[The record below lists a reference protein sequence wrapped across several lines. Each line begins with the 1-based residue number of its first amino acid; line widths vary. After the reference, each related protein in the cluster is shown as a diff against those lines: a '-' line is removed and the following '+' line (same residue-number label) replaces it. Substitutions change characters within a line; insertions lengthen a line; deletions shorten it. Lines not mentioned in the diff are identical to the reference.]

1 VSKAEPQGY
10 FITGTDTG
18 SGKTVASVMLLQAL
32 KKNGR
37 KVCGM
42 KPVASGCLKM
52 NDSLVSDDAVQLM
65 KHSSIRPAYELVNPV
80 ALQTPCSPNIAA
92 ELEGLP
98 VDIEKIVLAYK
109 EISRQADIIVVEGV
123 GGWFTPVFGTSGM
136 EVLVTRLQLS
146 VILVVGLRLGCI
158 NHALL
163 TAAAIRSCGINL
175 VGWIANHVDPDFL
188 YSEQTVSCLSDTLNC
203 RLLGEIPFKALPNE
217 LSCAISCLDI
227 MRLERT

>member
-1 VSKAEPQGY
+1 MSKVKPQGY

-18 SGKTVASVMLLQAL
+18 SGKTIASVFLLQAL
-32 KKNGR
+32 KNNGR

-42 KPVASGCLKM
+42 KPVASGCLTM
-52 NDSLVSDDAVQLM
+52 NDRLVSDDAVQLM
-65 KHSSIRPAYELVNPV
+65 KHSSIHPAYDLVNPV

-109 EISRQADIIVVEGV
+109 EISGQADIIVVEGV
-123 GGWFTPVFGTSGM
+123 GGWLTPVFGKTGM
-136 EVLVTRLQLS
+136 EALVTRLQLS

-163 TAAAIRSCGINL
+163 TAVAIRSRGINI
-175 VGWIANHVDPDFL
+175 VGWIANHVDPDFH
-188 YSEQTVSCLSDTLNC
+188 YGEQSVSCLRDTLDC
-203 RLLGEIPFKALPNE
+203 ILLGEIPFTGALNE
-217 LSCAISCLDI
+217 LSCATSCLDI
-227 MRLERT
+227 MRLERA

>member
-1 VSKAEPQGY
+1 MSKVEPQGY

-18 SGKTVASVMLLQAL
+18 SGKTVASMILLQAL
-32 KKNGR
+32 KNNGR

-52 NDSLVSDDAVQLM
+52 DGSLVSEDAMQLI

-80 ALQTPCSPNIAA
+80 ALQSPCSPNIAA

-98 VDIEKIVLAYK
+98 VDFEKIVLAYQ
-109 EISRQADIIVVEGV
+109 EISKQADIIVVEGV
-123 GGWFTPVFGTSGM
+123 GGWFTPVFGTRGM
-136 EVLVTRLQLS
+136 EELVTRLQLS

-163 TAAAIRSCGINL
+163 TAAAIRSGGINII
-175 VGWIANHVDPDFL
+175 GWIANHVEPDFL
-188 YSEQTVSCLSDTLNC
+188 YSEQTVSCLSDALNC
-203 RLLGEIPFKALPNE
+203 RLLGEIPYAVLLNE
-217 LSCAISCLDI
+217 LSCVTSCLDI
-227 MRLERT
+227 TRLEHP